1 LSEAPTE
8 QIPVVARGGSA
19 ARPERGA
26 NGGARSGTGRASR
39 KRGRRRNVRV
49 LVVVGVLLL
58 PFVIGIGWFAYQ
70 LRPGS
75 DGRPVIVTIEEGMG
89 TSDIAELLARK
100 GVIGSGLAF
109 KLWSTMSGGGPYQ
122 QGCHTLHEGLG
133 VRGAAS
139 LLGNQGGNLVKGK
152 CLLPTEQPDLE
163 LFLRPG
169 LTLNQIAA
177 QIEEQLPEHTG
188 AEFLTV
194 ANSGTIRSRYQ
205 PAEVTSLEGLLFPD
219 TYLIGPNW
227 TDEQIVQR
235 LVDRFDEIADTV
247 GLASVQ
253 GLTPYQAV
261 VAASLIQTE
270 AKVTDD
276 APQISAVIRNRIAQG
291 MQLQIDS
298 TLCYSRFV
306 TTGIGCPPV
315 PTDADKEIDSPYNT
329 YRISGLPP
337 TPISSVTEASLRA
350 AVTPAN
356 VPYLFYVISDAEGH
370 HAFATTLEEHN
381 RNVAAARA
389 KGLL

>member
-1 LSEAPTE
+1 
-8 QIPVVARGGSA
+8 
-19 ARPERGA
+19 
-26 NGGARSGTGRASR
+26 
-39 KRGRRRNVRV
+39 
-49 LVVVGVLLL
+49 
-58 PFVIGIGWFAYQ
+58 
-70 LRPGS
+70 
-75 DGRPVIVTIEEGMG
+75 
-89 TSDIAELLARK
+89 
-100 GVIGSGLAF
+100 
-109 KLWSTMSGGGPYQ
+109 
-122 QGCHTLHEGLG
+122 
-133 VRGAAS
+133 
-139 LLGNQGGNLVKGK
+139 
-152 CLLPTEQPDLE
+152 
-163 LFLRPG
+163 
-169 LTLNQIAA
+169 
-177 QIEEQLPEHTG
+177 
-188 AEFLTV
+188 
-194 ANSGTIRSRYQ
+194 
-205 PAEVTSLEGLLFPD
+205 VTSLEGLLFPD

-356 VPYLFYVISDAEGH
+356 VPYLFYVISDAEGR

-381 RNVAAARA
+381 QNVAAARA